1 MKSPVVCLGAE
12 RQPSDARD
20 ADGCEPCLHRSRAR
34 RAEDVVRSLRCPR
47 GIHRG
52 RVLTDNDMGT
62 VPIQFFFRHLA
73 VARRQGFVR
82 TLWPARVPAVS
93 ARTHLAGRP
102 RHVLTPCLFRRSR
115 GCPSDTISND
125 KTGPHHLRPPRTSRA
140 HVALTEPLARSIS
153 SPDRPHSSAHTCHP
167 HRAAPARVIS

>member
-62 VPIQFFFRHLA
+62 VPIQFFPPSCGGETAGLCTH
-73 VARRQGFVR
+73 
-82 TLWPARVPAVS
+82 PAAGPG
-93 ARTHLAGRP
+93 AGRVGTHPPHRTATP
-102 RHVLTPCLFRRSR
+102 RPHPVSLPATTRLPK
-115 GCPSDTISND
+115 PPQHAPISND
-125 KTGPHHLRPPRTSRA
+125 KTPLPLAGAA

-153 SPDRPHSSAHTCHP
+153 SPDRPHSLAHTCHP